1 MISFFFNNSKFMFLM
16 NNYVKFDVILL
27 YIYNSIVCA
36 VNNLKSNLSLFLFLK
51 QKETS
56 TNEASNEASGM
67 SMADQEEHFV
77 FGIAEAIFVGW
88 FTFEYIIRYIAAPQK
103 CR

>member
-1 MISFFFNNSKFMFLM
+1 MFLM
-16 NNYVKFDVILL
+16 NKYVKFDVILL
-27 YIYNSIVCA
+27 YMYNNIMCA

-51 QKETS
+51 QKEKS
-56 TNEASNEASGM
+56 TNESSNEASGM
-67 SMADQEEHFV
+67 SMGDQEEHLV

>member
-1 MISFFFNNSKFMFLM
+1 MIMFLM
-16 NNYVKFDVILL
+16 NKYVKFDVILL
-27 YIYNSIVCA
+27 YMYNNIMCA

-56 TNEASNEASGM
+56 TNESSNEAPGM
-67 SMADQEEHFV
+67 SMGDQEEHFV